1 MAGSTRGSFAVR
13 CWSAEDEDKDE
24 DGEPSRSR
32 SVACTPNA
40 KTYDGATRERVAE
53 DGAEADDWDGGACS
67 NASVVYC
74 TAMMVRTRN
83 RPVGCG
89 LNGNTKSSV
98 CGTLSDLYS
107 AN

>member
-1 MAGSTRGSFAVR
+1 MR
-13 CWSAEDEDKDE
+13 CWDAEDDDR
-24 DGEPSRSR
+24 DGEHSRHR
-32 SVACTPNA
+32 SVACVPSE
-40 KTYDGATRERVAE
+40 KTHDGATRERVAE
-53 DGAEADDWDGGACS
+53 DGAEADDRDGGACS
-67 NASVVYC
+67 NASVVHC
-74 TAMMVRTRN
+74 TAMIARTRN